1 MQTEVS
7 AGGRTWLRIP
17 VKTRLILKGDDLS
30 EALSQGLSQ
39 AGLTTGKD
47 DVLFVSE
54 KAVGASQGRYFLLD
68 RGEVRSGRLAVFL
81 SRHVTRTP
89 AGIGLGMPETMQC
102 AIDECG
108 AARILLAAAA
118 GFLGKLLGRKG
129 DFYRV
134 AGPRARS
141 IDGPTNGTLPPF
153 NRAVSLAPLDPDGVA
168 RRLSERFGCG
178 AAVVDIN
185 DLGGNILGAWPKSVD
200 RGLLLEILADN
211 PLGQGTQQTPAGI
224 ARPVPI

>member
-1 MQTEVS
+1 M
-7 AGGRTWLRIP
+7 
-17 VKTRLILKGDDLS
+17 
-30 EALSQGLSQ
+30 
-39 AGLTTGKD
+39 
-47 DVLFVSE
+47 
-54 KAVGASQGRYFLLD
+54 GASQGRYFLLD
-68 RGEVRSGRLAVFL
+68 NGEVKPGRLAVFL

-89 AGIGLGMPETMQC
+89 AGIGLGIPETMQC

-168 RRLSERFGCG
+168 RRLSERFSCG

-185 DLGGNILGAWPKSVD
+185 DLGGNILGAWPKSID
-200 RGLLLEILADN
+200 RALLVEILADN
-211 PLGQGTQQTPAGI
+211 PLGQGTQQTPVGI
-224 ARPVPI
+224 ARPVPT

>member
-1 MQTEVS
+1 MQSEIS

-30 EALSQGLSQ
+30 DALSQGLSQ
-39 AGLTTGKD
+39 ADIAPGKD
-47 DVLFVSE
+47 DILFVSE

-68 RGEVRSGRLAVFL
+68 EGEVRPGRLAVFL

-89 AGIGLGMPETMQC
+89 AGIGLGIPETMQC

-200 RGLLLEILADN
+200 RGLLVEILSDN

-224 ARPVPI
+224 ARPLPT